1 MFDGLTQRFQEI
13 FRKLRGKGWI
23 TEEHIREALRDVR
36 IALLEADVN
45 LNVVKDFL
53 ERVRERA
60 LGQEVLR
67 ALTPDQQVIK
77 IVKEELTRIMGE
89 SRSEI
94 TFSQN
99 PPTILMLVGL
109 QGSGKTT
116 VAAKLARKLKADGKN
131 PILVAADVYRPA
143 AKKQLQVLGN
153 RIQVPVYEDG
163 GSDPVEIAVG
173 SVEYAR
179 ENGYNVVI
187 LDTAGRLHI
196 DEEMMEELLR
206 MKKAINP
213 TEVLLVADAMTGQD
227 AVNIA
232 ISFER
237 KVGIDGVILT
247 KLDGDARGGAALS
260 IKAVTGKPIKFVG
273 VGEKLDALEPFHP
286 DRMASRIL
294 GMGDILTLIEKAE
307 AAMDRERAEELERKL
322 REERFT
328 LEDFRDQLRQLREM
342 GPLDQ
347 LLSMIP
353 GLKAMGSIQVD
364 ERRLKRIEAI
374 IDSMTPDERENP
386 YIIDGSRRR
395 RIAMGSGTSIQ
406 DVNMLLNQFEMMK
419 KMMKQMGVMGA
430 RRKRMQR
437 KKEKRKKRR

>member
-1 MFDGLTQRFQEI
+1 
-13 FRKLRGKGWI
+13 
-23 TEEHIREALRDVR
+23 
-36 IALLEADVN
+36 
-45 LNVVKDFL
+45 
-53 ERVRERA
+53 
-60 LGQEVLR
+60 
-67 ALTPDQQVIK
+67 
-77 IVKEELTRIMGE
+77 
-89 SRSEI
+89 
-94 TFSQN
+94 
-99 PPTILMLVGL
+99 MLVGL

-153 RIQVPVYEDG
+153 RIQVPVYEDS

-179 ENGYNVVI
+179 GNGYNVVI

-196 DEEMMEELLR
+196 DEEMMEELIR

-232 ISFER
+232 IAFER

-307 AAMDRERAEELERKL
+307 AAMDKERAEELERKL

-374 IDSMTPDERENP
+374 IDSMTPEERENP

-406 DVNMLLNQFEMMK
+406 DVNMLLNQFEAMK
-419 KMMKQMGVMGA
+419 KVMKQMGVMGA
-430 RRKRMQR
+430 GRKRMQR
-437 KKEKRKKRR
+437 KKEKRKRRR

>member
-23 TEEHIREALRDVR
+23 TEDHIREALRDVR

-77 IVKEELTRIMGE
+77 IVKEELTRIMGG

-153 RIQVPVYEDG
+153 RIQVPVYEDS

-179 ENGYNVVI
+179 GNGYNVVI

-196 DEEMMEELLR
+196 DEEMMEELIR

-232 ISFER
+232 IAFER

-307 AAMDRERAEELERKL
+307 AAMDKERAEELERKL

-374 IDSMTPDERENP
+374 IDSMTPEERENP

-406 DVNMLLNQFEMMK
+406 DVNMLLNQFEAMK
-419 KMMKQMGVMGA
+419 KVMKQMGVMGA
-430 RRKRMQR
+430 GRKRMQR
-437 KKEKRKKRR
+437 KKEKRKRRR